1 MATSKFRKLTAS
13 EKPAKKKSRKS
24 GGGNA
29 VAAPGKKRGRPPKI
43 VIPEVPP
50 SAPGT
55 YDHLRAHAIL
65 GAFYASVYSLTPG
78 REAGSHT
85 EIFAMDPERLA
96 AVLTGFVHDHE
107 GPGAAA
113 WRAGAIHA
121 WCATFAGRFLFKV
134 GRTSNFTMRLGG
146 ARPVEIPRA
155 LVSEVFGGIG
165 YSLFPTWRKT
175 VSDSTEAA
183 REVPYFFMGEPRDL
197 FLFPV
202 DDAVRRL
209 LCGLEPLPITGDDAS
224 LFLIRETHVASERI
238 SFYDVLSRDPYARQG
253 IADRQALVERLAAL
267 RNEPLSDAVVTHLRE
282 FFDAPITV
290 GVRDTLRW
298 LNGARHPDMNWDQA
312 RALIESC
319 FERHRD
325 EDFLLPEQNFY
336 IPAPASSPQEIAELA
351 RGNRIVVKTA
361 AARFRP
367 ACSSRLRRL
376 MTIEDMEEVLGEVLA
391 WHHGYPLYR
400 LEETVGVV
408 NPSTLK
414 VGLKFIEQLSLFLA
428 DVSMPVR
435 RNSQLLQFL
444 ESSGRKEALCRNL
457 LESDYRELVA
467 RLAQFL
473 LFYDLRHGL
482 RTRRGLV
489 EYRNV
494 LTTFC
499 TFQERADWLQPGCE
513 KLAQFSLESLAKA
526 EYSGYLRRYPE
537 LAEKLVVFF
546 VQVLRFFL
554 DTDFIPDLRPDEA
567 GINIFILGIWGY
579 ITENMI
585 ITLYRDP
592 KGVER
597 FRLKFVDNKDHF
609 KQYKREVD
617 KDRPMGL
624 AKHGLRIVQP
634 VVLPAMLRSVGNFVQ
649 IVHENRNG
657 YGRKEISLPGL
668 VEYGFAVAQ
677 EVILK
682 GIDYS
687 SDSLQALIYD
697 SLDDAGK
704 LAASAARVFNAE
716 DGPDRKI

>member
-1 MATSKFRKLTAS
+1 MAKSPSKQAQS
-13 EKPAKKKSRKS
+13 PEKTP
-24 GGGNA
+24 
-29 VAAPGKKRGRPPKI
+29 KKRGRPARTAAPA
-43 VIPEVPP
+43 IPAVPP
-50 SAPGT
+50 SPVDT
-55 YDHLRAHAIL
+55 YAHLSAHAIC

-78 REAGSHT
+78 RESGSHT

-96 AVLTGFVHDHE
+96 TVLVNFVHDSE
-107 GPGAAA
+107 GAGAAA
-113 WRAGAIHA
+113 HRAGAIHA
-121 WCATFAGRFLFKV
+121 WCETFAGRFLFKV

-146 ARPVEIPRA
+146 AQPVEIPRA
-155 LVSEVFGGIG
+155 VVSEVFGGIG

-209 LCGLEPLPITGDDAS
+209 LAGLEPLPITGDDAS
-224 LFLIRETHVASERI
+224 LFLIRETHVGHERI
-238 SFYDVLSRDPYARQG
+238 SFYEVLGRDPYATQQ
-253 IADRQALVERLAAL
+253 IPDRRALVARLAHL
-267 RNEPLSDAVVTHLRE
+267 RNEPFSDAVVTHLRE

-325 EDFLLPEQNFY
+325 ENFLLPEQNFY
-336 IPAPASSPQEIAELA
+336 IPAPATSPQEIIELM
-351 RGNRIVVKTA
+351 RGNKIVVNA
-361 AARFRP
+361 AATRFRRG
-367 ACSSRLRRL
+367 CSARLKRL
-376 MTIEDMEEVLGEVLA
+376 MTVADMEEVLADVLA

-400 LEETVGVV
+400 LEESVGVV

-414 VGLKFIEQLSLFLA
+414 VGLKFVEQLSLFLA
-428 DVSMPVR
+428 HVDMPVR
-435 RNSQLLQFL
+435 RNAQLLQYL
-444 ESSGRKEALCRNL
+444 EASGSKERLCRNL
-457 LESDYRELVA
+457 LESDYRELVL

-473 LFYDLRHGL
+473 LFYDLRRGI
-482 RTRRGLV
+482 RTPRGLL

-499 TFQERADWLQPGCE
+499 TFQERADWLTPGCT

-592 KGVER
+592 QGQER

-617 KDRPMGL
+617 LDRPMGL

-668 VEYGFAVAQ
+668 VDYGMAVAQ

-687 SDSLQALIYD
+687 ADSLQALISD
-697 SLDDAGK
+697 GLDDAGK
-704 LAASAARVFNAE
+704 LAASAARVFTSE
-716 DGPDRKI
+716 EGPDRVI